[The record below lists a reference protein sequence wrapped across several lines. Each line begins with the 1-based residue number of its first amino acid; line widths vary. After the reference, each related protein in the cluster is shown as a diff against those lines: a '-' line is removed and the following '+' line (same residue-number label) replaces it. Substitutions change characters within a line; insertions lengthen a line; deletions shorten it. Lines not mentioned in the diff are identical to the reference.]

1 MRHAELPRAGG
12 GEARQQRRLR
22 QRCRQLECRGDCV
35 LDVGRPLSFPPAHL
49 LTGLVGSQ
57 TPAPSSRTITK
68 GTSAPVSSNALL
80 IGVVW
85 PRPKSAPMVRLGGS
99 EIWSPGLTT
108 LVSIADHFIRCLLEE
123 DPKRRMTMK
132 EALQHPW
139 LSTYTPFYGSS
150 SLAGSPKDPSR
161 DSDDGSFRSSM
172 SEGFQNLNIQGS
184 YTDPTTSGEGTSGIR
199 REDSRTGRLQR
210 RSDLLSRAAEEG
222 KAMLEPSQEM
232 VANASSQE
240 ARAAGTST
248 AATKG
253 QNKRVYSELT
263 PLPED
268 VPMEGGSGGSSPL
281 SEVDSLYRK
290 SSDEDASGKKE
301 AGRMARGKGKAVS
314 TTAKKSTRS
323 RARGDVGDDD
333 AAQPRRSGRHPQ
345 KVARRT

>member
-1 MRHAELPRAGG
+1 MS
-12 GEARQQRRLR
+12 
-22 QRCRQLECRGDCV
+22 V
-35 LDVGRPLSFPPAHL
+35 PL
-49 LTGLVGSQ
+49 
-57 TPAPSSRTITK
+57 
-68 GTSAPVSSNALL
+68 
-80 IGVVW
+80 
-85 PRPKSAPMVRLGGS
+85 VRFGGS
-99 EIWSPGLTT
+99 EIGSPGLTT
-108 LVSIADHFIRCLLEE
+108 LSSIAESFIRCLLEE

-150 SLAGSPKDPSR
+150 SLAGSPTNF
-161 DSDDGSFRSSM
+161 DDGSFRSSM

-184 YTDPTTSGEGTSGIR
+184 YTDPTTSGDGMTGVR

-210 RSDLLSRAAEEG
+210 RSHLLSQAAEEG
-222 KAMLEPSQEM
+222 KEMPEPSQEM

-248 AATKG
+248 ATKG

-268 VPMEGGSGGSSPL
+268 VPMEGETGGSSPL

-301 AGRMARGKGKAVS
+301 AGKTARGKGKTVA
-314 TTAKKSTRS
+314 TTGKKLTRG
-323 RARGDVGDDD
+323 RAGDDD
-333 AAQPRRSGRHPQ
+333 TAQLRRSGRHPQ
-345 KVARRT
+345 KVARHA